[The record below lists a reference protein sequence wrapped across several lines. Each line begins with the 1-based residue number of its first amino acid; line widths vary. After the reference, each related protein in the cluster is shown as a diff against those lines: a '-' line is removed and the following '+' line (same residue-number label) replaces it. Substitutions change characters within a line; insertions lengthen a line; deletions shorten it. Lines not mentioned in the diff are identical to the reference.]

1 MTTIES
7 PDRSNTPQR
16 QSRRRFTP
24 RERKRL
30 VGLYEKSG
38 HSARAFCDEHE
49 VSPSSLWR
57 WLARARESGGKE
69 SDGGELV
76 EIPMLALGAV
86 NAPSA
91 AVRMELAGGT
101 RLEIASG
108 TDAAWLAA
116 LVRALTPG
124 SA

>member
-1 MTTIES
+1 MTTISS
-7 PDRSNTPQR
+7 PAQSNTPQR
-16 QSRRRFTP
+16 KRRGFTP

-38 HSARAFCDEHE
+38 HSARAFCDEHK

-57 WLARARESGGKE
+57 WLARAREI
-69 SDGGELV
+69 GGEESHDCTLV
-76 EIPMLALGAV
+76 EIPMLALSPP

-101 RLEIASG
+101 RLEIATG
-108 TDAAWLAA
+108 TDTVWLAT
-116 LVRALTPG
+116 LVRALLPA
-124 SA
+124 SV

>member
-1 MTTIES
+1 MAMQVITRGTCTMTTIES
-7 PDRSNTPQR
+7 PAHSDTPQR

-38 HSARAFCDEHE
+38 CSARAFCDEHE

-57 WLARARESGGKE
+57 WLARAREI
-69 SDGGELV
+69 GGEESHGGSLV
-76 EIPMLALGAV
+76 EIPMLALSLP
-86 NAPSA
+86 NAPA

-101 RLEIASG
+101 
-108 TDAAWLAA
+108 
-116 LVRALTPG
+116 
-124 SA
+124 

>member
-7 PDRSNTPQR
+7 PARSNTPQR
-16 QSRRRFTP
+16 QSRRRFTQ

-38 HSARAFCDEHE
+38 HGARAFCDEHE

-57 WLARARESGGKE
+57 WLARARAI
-69 SDGGELV
+69 GGEESHDGALV
-76 EIPMLALGAV
+76 EIPMLAL
-86 NAPSA
+86 NPPNTPA

-101 RLEIASG
+101 RLEIATG
-108 TDAAWLAA
+108 TDTVWVAA
-116 LVRALTPG
+116 LVRALLPA